1 MKGNKC
7 GKRRREGFGEEA
19 KVVHSL
25 ELETFVPDKVLE
37 ADNATGGEVDWY
49 ARIGSLVQ
57 TAAVNLSQLMTRLRS
72 LCWLVKVEIDGKVW
86 FVEQP

>member
-25 ELETFVPDKVLE
+25 ELETFVPDEVLE

-57 TAAVNLSQLMTRLRS
+57 TPVGR
-72 LCWLVKVEIDGKVW
+72 
-86 FVEQP
+86 